1 MFRISIFGFRIFT
14 FTTVVRAAPDQA
26 EGASGLL
33 VAAFQ
38 TAIATGAIGGGVLV
52 DHVGALGGPLFAVVA
67 MTLGALLTLRYGPR
81 GSTPITVSGH

>member
-1 MFRISIFGFRIFT
+1 M
-14 FTTVVRAAPDQA
+14 PHQA

-67 MTLGALLTLRYGPR
+67 VTLGALLTSRYGPR
-81 GSTPITVSGH
+81 TAAPVPVDATL